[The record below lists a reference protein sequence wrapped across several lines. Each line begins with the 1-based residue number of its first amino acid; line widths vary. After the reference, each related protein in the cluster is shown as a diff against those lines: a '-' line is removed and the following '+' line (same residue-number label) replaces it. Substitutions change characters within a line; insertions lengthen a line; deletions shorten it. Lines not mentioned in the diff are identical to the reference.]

1 MGIMHVE
8 LVSAQ
13 TGRRGLNLELYLR
26 PPSAHAIGE
35 LPAVSR
41 RGGVPDAPTGPAN
54 PVLVPH
60 IPPELSYRTLTTVK

>member
-1 MGIMHVE
+1 MEKIWCVY
-8 LVSAQ
+8 
-13 TGRRGLNLELYLR
+13 TGVNLEFYVR

-41 RGGVPDAPTGPAN
+41 RGGMPDTHTGPAD

-60 IPPELSYRTLTTVK
+60 NPPELSYRILTAVK